1 MARPLSDEELQLRK
15 RARRRLIGAIAL
27 VTAVAV
33 VLPMVLDSEPR
44 PVSQDVNIKIPATDS
59 GGFTSKVT
67 PAPQLKPAPQL
78 QTAPAPAI
86 ESSGTTA
93 APTEPAAAAAKH
105 EAVASTEK
113 TPAAKPAAPAEP
125 PAPAVKSTAKTVAAK
140 EPAAKTAKA
149 PNGHF
154 VVQVAALSDAEKAKQ
169 MRQQISAAGIKS
181 YTEVVKTVKGDV
193 TRVRAGPF
201 ATREAAE
208 KVQKQLKAIGLDG
221 KVVPK

>member
-44 PVSQDVNIKIPATDS
+44 PVGQDVNIKIPAPDS
-59 GGFTSKVT
+59 GVFTSKVAPGT
-67 PAPQLKPAPQL
+67 PVPQLKPAPQL
-78 QTAPAPAI
+78 QTAPATAGKPS
-86 ESSGTTA
+86 ETA
-93 APTEPAAAAAKH
+93 AVAAAAT
-105 EAVASTEK
+105 EPTTAVAEK
-113 TPAAKPAAPAEP
+113 EKVLPAEKPPAAKAP
-125 PAPAVKSTAKTVAAK
+125 AKTVTSK
-140 EPAAKTAKA
+140 EPASKTAKA
-149 PNGHF
+149 PNGQF
-154 VVQVAALSDAEKAKQ
+154 VVQVAALSDAAKAKQ
-169 MRQQISAAGIKS
+169 MRQHISEAGIKS

-208 KVQKQLKAIGLDG
+208 KVQKQLKAIGFEG

>member
-44 PVSQDVNIKIPATDS
+44 PIGQDVNIKIPAPDS
-59 GGFTSKVT
+59 GVFNSKVA
-67 PAPQLKPAPQL
+67 PLAPVPQLKPAPQL
-78 QTAPAPAI
+78 QIAPVTAGKPS
-86 ESSGTTA
+86 ETA
-93 APTEPAAAAAKH
+93 AAATEPATAAAQK
-105 EAVASTEK
+105 EAVVSAEK
-113 TPAAKPAAPAEP
+113 PPAAKPPAPTATP
-125 PAPAVKSTAKTVAAK
+125 PAKIVAPK
-140 EPAAKTAKA
+140 EPANKTAKA
-149 PNGHF
+149 PSGQF
-154 VVQVAALSDAEKAKQ
+154 VVQVVALSDAAKAKQ
-169 MRQQISAAGIKS
+169 MRQQISGAGIKS

-208 KVQKQLKAIGLDG
+208 KAQKQLKAIGLDG
-221 KVVPK
+221 KVVPKSP

>member
-44 PVSQDVNIKIPATDS
+44 SVSQDVNIRIPATDS
-59 GGFTSKVT
+59 GGFTSKVA

-78 QTAPAPAI
+78 QTAPAAAAKP
-86 ESSGTTA
+86 SGTTA
-93 APTEPAAAAAKH
+93 AATEPVAA
-105 EAVASTEK
+105 
-113 TPAAKPAAPAEP
+113 AAKPAAPAEP
-125 PAPAVKSTAKTVAAK
+125 PAPAVKTPAKTVVPK
-140 EPAAKTAKA
+140 EPADKTAKA
-149 PNGHF
+149 PNGEF
-154 VVQVAALSDAEKAKQ
+154 VVQIAALSDAAKAKQ
-169 MRQQISAAGIKS
+169 MRQQISGAGIKS
-181 YTEVVKTVKGDV
+181 YTQVVKTVKGDV

-208 KVQKQLKAIGLDG
+208 KAQKQLKAIGLEG

>member
-33 VLPMVLDSEPR
+33 VLPMVLDNEPR
-44 PVSQDVNIKIPATDS
+44 HVGQDVDIKIPASDS
-59 GGFTSKVT
+59 GVFTSKI
-67 PAPQLKPAPQL
+67 APLAAVPKLKPAAEL
-78 QTAPAPAI
+78 NTGSATADKSSEAAGTGPA
-86 ESSGTTA
+86 S
-93 APTEPAAAAAKH
+93 AAANMEKTP
-105 EAVASTEK
+105 STEK
-113 TPAAKPAAPAEP
+113 SPSAKPP
-125 PAPAVKSTAKTVAAK
+125 AKTTASK
-140 EPAAKTAKA
+140 EPAGKTTKA
-149 PNGHF
+149 LGGQF
-154 VVQVAALSDAEKAKQ
+154 VVQVVALTDAAKAKEMQ
-169 MRQQISAAGIKS
+169 QQIAGSGIKS

-208 KVQKQLKAIGLDG
+208 KVRKQLKAIGLEG

>member
-44 PVSQDVNIKIPATDS
+44 PVSQDVNIKIPAPDS
-59 GGFTSKVT
+59 GGFTSKVA
-67 PAPQLKPAPQL
+67 PAPQLKPAAQL
-78 QTAPAPAI
+78 ETAPAAVKP
-86 ESSGTTA
+86 SGTTA

-125 PAPAVKSTAKTVAAK
+125 PAPAVKSPAKAVAAK
-140 EPAAKTAKA
+140 EPAAKTEKV

-208 KVQKQLKAIGLDG
+208 KVQKQLKAIGLEG

>member
-44 PVSQDVNIKIPATDS
+44 PVSQDVNIKIPAPDS
-59 GGFTSKVT
+59 GGFTSKVA
-67 PAPQLKPAPQL
+67 PVPQLKPATRPE
-78 QTAPAPAI
+78 TAPAATVK
-86 ESSGTTA
+86 SSGTTA
-93 APTEPAAAAAKH
+93 VPTEQTAAAAKH
-105 EAVASTEK
+105 EAVASAEK
-113 TPAAKPAAPAEP
+113 PPDAKPAAPAET
-125 PAPAVKSTAKTVAAK
+125 PASAVKAPGKTVAAK

-149 PNGHF
+149 QNGHF

-208 KVQKQLKAIGLDG
+208 KVQKQLKAVGFDG

>member
-44 PVSQDVNIKIPATDS
+44 PVSQDVNIKIPAPDS
-59 GGFTSKVT
+59 GGFTSKVA

-78 QTAPAPAI
+78 ETAPAVKP
-86 ESSGTTA
+86 SGTTA

>member
-78 QTAPAPAI
+78 QTAPATAAVKQ
-86 ESSGTTA
+86 SGTTA
-93 APTEPAAAAAKH
+93 AATEPAAAAAKH
-105 EAVASTEK
+105 EAVVSTEK
-113 TPAAKPAAPAEP
+113 PPAEKPAAPAEP
-125 PAPAVKSTAKTVAAK
+125 PAPAKSPAKAVAAK
-140 EPAAKTAKA
+140 EPAGKIAKA

-169 MRQQISAAGIKS
+169 MRQQISGAGIKS

-208 KVQKQLKAIGLDG
+208 KVQKQLKAIGLEG

>member
-44 PVSQDVNIKIPATDS
+44 PVSQDVNIKIPAPDS
-59 GGFTSKVT
+59 GGFTSKVA
-67 PAPQLKPAPQL
+67 PAPLLKSAPKL
-78 QTAPAPAI
+78 ETAPAVAVKP
-86 ESSGTTA
+86 SGTTA

-113 TPAAKPAAPAEP
+113 PPAAKPAAPAEP
-125 PAPAVKSTAKTVAAK
+125 PAPAVKSPAKTVAAK